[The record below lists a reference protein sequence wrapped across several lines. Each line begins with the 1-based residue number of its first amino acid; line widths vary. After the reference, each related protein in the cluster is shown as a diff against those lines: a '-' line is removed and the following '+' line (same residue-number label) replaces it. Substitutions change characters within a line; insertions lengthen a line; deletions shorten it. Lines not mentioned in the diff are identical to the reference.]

1 MFGLGY
7 KPTKDDRKHAAEER
21 RRRKLEK
28 QDGKELTMTGE
39 VPPISVNFPKPAC
52 ILQPGT
58 PPPEPEET
66 VEVSKLV
73 NVPQDMREA
82 FDYDEVPEE
91 VLQWVF
97 SQEEQVAMIRT
108 LPSMSEGNTIRPA
121 TPGESLDNW
130 VITPIPTRKQEPIRV
145 KRALSIGPCWVAAF
159 QQNRNI
165 LSIRRF
171 LFTFWNNL
179 LYSLLSECFYFH
191 FRGIPSLA
199 LCMTK

>member
-7 KPTKDDRKHAAEER
+7 EPTKDDRKHAAEER

-28 QDGKELTMTGE
+28 KEGKELTMTGE

-82 FDYDEVPEE
+82 FDYDEVPEDT
-91 VLQWVF
+91 V

-108 LPSMSEGNTIRPA
+108 LPSMSEGSTIRPA

-130 VITPIPTRKQEPIRV
+130 VITPIPTRKQEP
-145 KRALSIGPCWVAAF
+145 LG
-159 QQNRNI
+159 
-165 LSIRRF
+165 
-171 LFTFWNNL
+171 
-179 LYSLLSECFYFH
+179 
-191 FRGIPSLA
+191 
-199 LCMTK
+199 